1 MASSDPVVFEEGP
14 VASGDP
20 DVSTPAGPAD
30 SMSAQEGSADQRLDG
45 PVRHAGAGVGTD
57 VGPSLQVLPGLPA
70 MVGTQERFPGLP
82 ELLAARA
89 TLDQAVAAL
98 RGTAAGPAPDALA
111 DAVGYARRRGWIT
124 RWYVERGGYG
134 FIKPGIDPGRDVYF
148 KTNNFIPS
156 VEAVGP
162 ATGLQ
167 VTYRPAYYAP
177 LRCWRAEDVRVAAA
191 PAQDVALDFVMVE
204 EGEL

>member
-70 MVGTQERFPGLP
+70 MPGFQDCLP

-89 TLDQAVAAL
+89 TLDQAIAAL
-98 RGTAAGPAPDALA
+98 RGTAAAGPAPDALA
-111 DAVGYARRRGWIT
+111 NALGYARRRGRISYWN
-124 RWYVERGGYG
+124 VQRGGWG
-134 FIKPGIDPGRDVYF
+134 FITPGIDRSHGVYF
-148 KTNNFIPS
+148 KTWNFIPS
-156 VEAVGP
+156 VEVDGP
-162 ATGLQ
+162 ATGLE
-167 VTYRPAYYAP
+167 VTYLPVYFTP
-177 LRCWRAEDVRVAAA
+177 LHSWRAEDVRVAD
-191 PAQDVALDFVMVE
+191 PPVLDVALDFVMVE